1 MDTSQIY
8 QLYLENRL
16 ISTDSRRIS
25 EGCIFFALRGESFD
39 GNKFA
44 AQALEKGAAYAIVDD
59 PAAVTSD
66 KIFFVENTLDALQ
79 DLARM
84 HRKSFSFP
92 VIALTGS
99 NGKTTTKELI
109 RCVLSTRYNTYATQG
124 NLNNHIGVP
133 LTILSVDE
141 RSVQMLIVEMGANHE
156 KEIALLCSVA
166 QPTHGLITNVGKAH
180 LEGFGSL
187 DGVKKAKGELYDYLS
202 KKKGTVFV
210 NAANE
215 ILMEMASKRRAF
227 GEIIFYNSDN
237 QPSIPRIVGQSPF
250 ISYTTGDLTV
260 STNLVGEYN
269 FNNICA
275 ALCIA
280 DYFDLSPDDAHLAIS
295 NYVPDNNRSQIVRQN
310 SNTIILDAYN
320 ANPSSMAAAL
330 ENFAKMEASHKMVV
344 LGDML
349 ELGNESRA
357 EHELLGEIIAKG
369 KFDTVVLFGKEIAY
383 SLGSLPK
390 AYYFP
395 DKFSLHNWIMDNP
408 RLDSHI
414 LIKGSRGMGLESVVN
429 FL

>member
-8 QLYLENRL
+8 KLYLENRL

-25 EGCIFFALRGESFD
+25 PGCIFFALKGENFD
-39 GNKFA
+39 GNQFA

-66 KIFFVENTLDALQ
+66 KIFLVENTLEALQ
-79 DLARM
+79 DLARL
-84 HRKSFSFP
+84 HRKSFGFP

-109 RCVLSTRYNTYATQG
+109 RCVLSTRFNTYATQG

-133 LTILSVDE
+133 LTILSADE
-141 RSVQMLIVEMGANHE
+141 RSVEMLIVEMGANHE

-166 QPTHGLITNVGKAH
+166 QPTHGLITNIGKAH

-210 NAANE
+210 NAKND

-237 QPSIPRIVGQSPF
+237 QPSMPRIVGQSPF
-250 ISYTTGDLTV
+250 ISYTAGDMTV

-275 ALCIA
+275 ALSIA
-280 DYFDLSPDDAHLAIS
+280 GYFGVPADDAHLAVS
-295 NYVPDNNRSQIVRQN
+295 NYVPDNNRSQIVKQN

-320 ANPSSMAAAL
+320 ANPSSMTAAL

-357 EHELLGEIIAKG
+357 EHELLGETIAKG
-369 KFDTVVLFGKEIAY
+369 KFDTVVLFGKEIAHA
-383 SLGSLPK
+383 LRSLPK

-408 RLDSHI
+408 RQNSLI
-414 LIKGSRGMGLESVVN
+414 LIKGSRGMGLESIVN